1 MKKHFKEIEI
11 GNIVSDIELG
21 GKQEATIFKAVR
33 KEDDTIYFKS
43 VTDED
48 RNPYGRNPNGEYPFD
63 MNGPGYFWLI
73 AENRD

>member
-11 GNIVSDIELG
+11 GNIVSDIKLG

-33 KEDDTIYFKS
+33 KIDDTIYFRS
-43 VTDED
+43 VTNED
-48 RNPYGRNPNGEYPFD
+48 RNPYGRNSIGEYPFD
-63 MNGPGYFWLI
+63 MNGPGHFWLI